1 MNKILIIED
10 DISMLNMYEKLFTYE
25 GFTVAIAEDGEKGMQ
40 KALESLPDIVLL
52 DIMMPRKSGFQVLED
67 LKKEEKTKNVPVIL
81 LTNLSSESV
90 ISEAY
95 ALGAAG
101 YLVKSQT
108 PYDEIVAEVKKY
120 LKS

>member
-25 GFTVAIAEDGEKGMQ
+25 GFTVSIAEDGEKGTQ
-40 KALESLPDIVLL
+40 KAIETLPDIVLL
-52 DIMMPRKSGFQVLED
+52 DIMMPKKSGFQVLED
-67 LKKEEKTKNVPVIL
+67 LKKEEKTKNIPIIL

-108 PYDEIVAEVKKY
+108 PNDEIVAEVKKY

>member
-25 GFTVAIAEDGEKGMQ
+25 GFTVIIAEDGEKGMQ
-40 KALESLPDIVLL
+40 KALETMPDVVLL
-52 DIMMPRKSGFQVLED
+52 DIMMPKKSGFQVLED
-67 LKKEEKTKNVPVIL
+67 LKKDDKTKNVPIIL

-108 PYDEIVAEVKKY
+108 PNDEIVAEVKKY
-120 LKS
+120 LKL